1 MAKKRMRAR
10 QAGRIA
16 DAWKRRTR
24 AAIAEP
30 ESRGAW
36 LIGEQDRCV
45 PSPTSGLRDVF
56 QAARDIGQQMVM
68 VVEIVSRTDSE
79 GGRRQSTTS
88 IRGLMKDFD
97 TRLKVLQDLT
107 GDGGAVEAEIP
118 GCVVKRK
125 LAAAATEGRG
135 RTQSFLIQMGRSI
148 ELCGSPVCDGLG
160 RKTRGNTLTSNPNV
174 SW

>member
-24 AAIAEP
+24 AAIAER

-68 VVEIVSRTDSE
+68 VVEIISRTDSE

-107 GDGGAVEAEIP
+107 GDVAP
-118 GCVVKRK
+118 
-125 LAAAATEGRG
+125 
-135 RTQSFLIQMGRSI
+135 
-148 ELCGSPVCDGLG
+148 
-160 RKTRGNTLTSNPNV
+160 
-174 SW
+174 